1 MTLTVIL
8 RRTAGLCSA
17 AAAAIHF
24 GVTGEHFHEWWLY
37 GVFFLLL
44 AAYQLWWAAISWQS
58 PSRRE
63 LGAGAVVNAGVIT
76 LWLVTRTTGLPFGPD
91 AGTAEPFGT
100 ADIVS
105 AALEAVVVGLV
116 VALTLAAARPL
127 SRLDRSTNPRIGS
140 AVVAAVAAI
149 ALGSSGVAL
158 AAPGEP
164 GMHDAVGS
172 KDAAGLD
179 GMAGMDG
186 MGGMDG
192 MDGTTGT
199 SGTTGPNGERHDMS
213 NLPDVGAATPAQT
226 AAAETLLTRT
236 EAATAAYRD
245 ISAAQ
250 KAGFQLDPALRRWHA
265 NHPTASAAT
274 PIKELHV
281 ASPAYRADGKVADP
295 TAPET
300 LIYSQRRTPTG
311 GLTWTLIGVMYVAP
325 NGQPGPDLGG
335 PYTRWHFHDTTDDG
349 TPEKKTGY
357 MMHVWFVAPDQLR
370 AAYAMTPPVADITA
384 YQRSLAN

>member
-1 MTLTVIL
+1 MTVTVIL
-8 RRTAGLCSA
+8 RRTAGLCCA

-24 GVTGEHFHEWWLY
+24 GVTGEHFHQWWLY
-37 GVFFLLL
+37 GVFFLFL

-63 LGAGAVVNAGVIT
+63 LGAGAVVNAAVIA
-76 LWLVTRTTGLPFGPD
+76 LWLMTRTTGLPFGPD
-91 AGTAEPFGT
+91 AGTAESFGT
-100 ADIVS
+100 ADIVC

-127 SRLDRSTNPRIGS
+127 SRLDRSTNPRIGG
-140 AVVAAVAAI
+140 AVVAAVAAL

-158 AAPGEP
+158 AAPGES
-164 GMHDAVGS
+164 GMHDAAGS
-172 KDAAGLD
+172 EDPAGIAGTD

-186 MGGMDG
+186 MDG
-192 MDGTTGT
+192 MTGMAGTTGT
-199 SGTTGPNGERHDMS
+199 SGTNGERHNMS

-226 AAAETLLTRT
+226 AAAKTLLTRT
-236 EAATAAYRD
+236 EASTAAYRGL
-245 ISAAQ
+245 SAAQ
-250 KAGFQLDPALRRWHA
+250 KAGFRLDPALRRWHA

-281 ASPAYRADGKVADP
+281 ANPAYRADGKVADP
-295 TAPET
+295 SAPET

-311 GLTWTLIGVMYVAP
+311 GPTWTLIGVMYVAP

-335 PYTRWHFHDTTDDG
+335 PYTRWHFHDTADDG
-349 TPEKKTGY
+349 TPEKKTAY
-357 MMHVWFVAPDQLR
+357 MMHIWFVAPDQLR
-370 AAYAMTPPVADITA
+370 AAYAMTPPVAEITA